1 MYISV
6 LYICAARPATTLASN
21 LIYKGCC
28 WRDCFSRQWCKRLV
42 RSTQP
47 RYLSTLLIDL
57 FFILESSYLS
67 HARKYVR
74 TIFFTRLQRQ
84 QLNSGWRCPPLL
96 PSILC
101 MVAIYFARVHVCL
114 PKIIELKRIFNYV
127 LEIRHVHYWLFKR
140 RKRERAPKVSWL
152 TGNNW
157 IGRPKMP
164 ASCAL

>member
-1 MYISV
+1 MP
-6 LYICAARPATTLASN
+6 PAPLRRLHPTWFIKDVVEEIVSRGN
-21 LIYKGCC
+21 GVNGWYDPHNRGIYLPS
-28 WRDCFSRQWCKRLV
+28 WMTFSSFW
-42 RSTQP
+42 S
-47 RYLSTLLIDL
+47 
-57 FFILESSYLS
+57 SSYLS

-101 MVAIYFARVHVCL
+101 MVAICFARVHVCL
-114 PKIIELKRIFNYV
+114 PKIMELKRIFNYV